1 MPLWCRRPMKID
13 VRLPEEGL
21 WQNSFE
27 FAGKGIQRCII
38 SHELLYP
45 IADWPDWKWKKWSWV
60 RIIRQQ
66 RGNGEKERKK
76 TSSSMETS
84 REPNFLC
91 FLDWIVLFFRPGF
104 FFFLPRENFLVST
117 FLLVSC
123 VSWPRKEDIASH
135 MALTQPHRLQINGEL
150 NTR

>member
-21 WQNSFE
+21 QQNSFE
-27 FAGKGIQRCII
+27 FARRGIQRCII
-38 SHELLYP
+38 SQELL
-45 IADWPDWKWKKWSWV
+45 IDNGKAKSGARNSTAKG
-60 RIIRQQ
+60 Q
-66 RGNGEKERKK
+66 RGKGKERKK
-76 TSSSMETS
+76 TSRSVETS
-84 REPNFLC
+84 SEPNFLC
-91 FLDWIVLFFRPGF
+91 LLDWIVLFFRPGICF
-104 FFFLPRENFLVST
+104 SFYPGPRENFLVST

-123 VSWPRKEDIASH
+123 VSWPSKEDMASH